1 MLKNTPYIIL
11 STISLLRIKVI
22 RNICCRSRTHPSP
35 GDSSSIINMT
45 QDKTAQMSEKRA
57 FTAGIISDVLE
68 RSFSIQDSI
77 DVLQKGTIL
86 YKVRDKGVRGVK
98 VYQRKCKLDLENLCV
113 LYYPNKRR
121 INSCFK
127 IEGSPHYDLTKVT
140 EIRIGHGTDTFNTLV
155 KIARSKQSGAGL
167 PRAFNKN
174 LPAHCC
180 FSMIMD
186 DNESVDFIAD
196 DENTRNIW
204 ADTLSH
210 MISTLHSLG
219 EQKKYELFLR
229 EKFRNADKNNS
240 NCLSFKEV
248 RDLIEDLNVKMDK
261 GELKSLFEEAN
272 GTQGKPDASLSESE
286 FVSFYYSLLKKPE
299 LEKIYRKYAKTNS
312 KISVDDLTRFF
323 MNEQNTEMLKIEC
336 EQIIEAYEPSK
347 NKKYMSNEGFIQ
359 FMMFSELQNITATNF
374 IYQDM
379 TQPLSHYWIA
389 SSHNTYLTGNQVT
402 GESSVDAYIKALKEG
417 CRCVELDCWDGD
429 ENEPII
435 YHGWTLTSKILFKDV
450 INDAIKPYAFD
461 RSDYPLILSIENHC
475 SLEMQDKM
483 ADYMTTILGDMLY
496 TLPPDEKKDN
506 LPSPEALKHKILIKA
521 KRLPPGKTQDDV
533 VEDDEDEED
542 DERDEKKKKSTKKIS
557 KKLSDLVNYIH
568 AVHFPGFPN
577 SDKNVVYFHMSSF
590 GESKTKKF
598 LEDPH
603 SAQKFVKYNAK
614 QISRVYPS
622 GKRQDSSNLKV
633 MYPWNAG
640 CQIVALNYQTED
652 KQNFYNR
659 AKFRDNGGCGYVLK
673 PSFLR
678 RPDPDYSP
686 SSPSNLITKPWNM
699 TIRILSGQ
707 HIPKP
712 KGKIE
717 GEVIDPYVK
726 VRIRGHPDDHSSVNK
741 AKTEP
746 VSNNGFNPVWNTA
759 FHFSIKVPSLAFL
772 EFKVKDHSK
781 SGPDKDVAS
790 FICPVKNIKEG
801 YRQVH
806 LEDYSGKIL
815 SPSALFI
822 HIKIDKA

>member
-45 QDKTAQMSEKRA
+45 QDKT
-57 FTAGIISDVLE
+57 D
-68 RSFSIQDSI
+68 
-77 DVLQKGTIL
+77 GTIL

-174 LPAHCC
+174 LPAHCLR
-180 FSMIMD
+180 FTVS
-186 DNESVDFIAD
+186 
-196 DENTRNIW
+196 ENR
-204 ADTLSH
+204 
-210 MISTLHSLG
+210 
-219 EQKKYELFLR
+219 KKYELFLR

-336 EQIIEAYEPSK
+336 
-347 NKKYMSNEGFIQ
+347 FIQ

-521 KRLPPGKTQDDV
+521 KRLPPEKTQDDV

-659 AKFRDNGGCGYVLK
+659 AKFRDNG
-673 PSFLR
+673 
-678 RPDPDYSP
+678 DPDYSP
-686 SSPSNLITKPWNM
+686 SSPSNLITKPWEYDDKD
-699 TIRILSGQ
+699 LKWSA
-707 HIPKP
+707 HPKNQ
-712 KGKIE
+712 KERLKE
-717 GEVIDPYVK
+717 
-726 VRIRGHPDDHSSVNK
+726 SVNK
-741 AKTEP
+741 AK
-746 VSNNGFNPVWNTA
+746 NRA
-759 FHFSIKVPSLAFL
+759 VPSLAFL

-815 SPSALFI
+815 RPSALFI